1 MAEDSWPVCRERGE
15 DVRKFLHVT
24 ARGFAWAA
32 EHDGQAAELL
42 VKHAGPGGPPRTD
55 LDMVRESQ
63 AEMGRVRP
71 GHLCEQCAATR
82 YSHKSESAAGLCRLL
97 ESWPCLPL
105 VKAATAGLLLRPPLA
120 DVPTPGWQHY
130 LDGQARWGAMEEGR
144 WSRRR
149 HADRGSGACAS
160 RAGAPAH
167 AWTGPSS
174 WRGSTRLGSSTTRCF
189 SSCPVIREG

>member
-1 MAEDSWPVCRERGE
+1 M
-15 DVRKFLHVT
+15 T

-144 WSRRR
+144 WSEFL
-149 HADRGSGACAS
+149 AWLDTSGLLHDQVLFVLPCDS
-160 RAGAPAH
+160 GGVGQH
-167 AWTGPSS
+167 GCVV
-174 WRGSTRLGSSTTRCF
+174 L
-189 SSCPVIREG
+189 